1 MSIALLLVL
10 ALPVAGDHPIET
22 DADRKPRLSIEG
34 SALIRGA
41 TIHTAIGPAFEGD
54 VLVRDGKIVG
64 VGRVEAPAGVTVI
77 DATGLHLAPGVVDCH
92 SHIAIAGGVNEG
104 SVSISAD
111 VTIADVVDPEDLS
124 IYRAAAGGVTTAR
137 LLHGSANAIG
147 GRDAVIKMKWGRT
160 ADEIRFP
167 NAPEGIKFAL
177 GENPKRAGGGGRGG
191 ETRFP
196 GSRMGVEAVL
206 LRAFERARDYS
217 AARNEHDA
225 AIARGE
231 DRDPLRRDVRL
242 DALAGVLDGTILVH
256 SHCYR
261 QDEILM
267 LLDASQRFG
276 FQIATLQHVLE
287 GYKVAREMAALRVGG
302 STFGDWWAY
311 KIEAYD
317 GIPQNAAMMDQ
328 AGVLS
333 SLNSD
338 SDEMMRR
345 MYGEAAKSVR
355 YAGMDRVRALALV
368 TLFPAQQL
376 GLADRVGS
384 IEVGKD
390 ADLVLLTADPLSSLS
405 VVRWTMI
412 DGRIEFERRDA
423 FELESDRPKVAALEE
438 PPRGQAP
445 TEGEVFAIVGAT
457 LHPITGPDIENGV
470 LIVRGG
476 RIAALG
482 QGLAIPAGARVIDGT
497 LKHVYPGLIQ
507 AGTNVGLLEIGA
519 IAATDDQ
526 GESQGNQPDLRVAAS
541 VHSESAHPGVTRANG
556 ITRVQTAPQRGGPM
570 RGQSA
575 ILRLAGDTWQGM
587 LQVDRDM
594 LHVAFPRRPNVRAKD
609 AKDEPR
615 KKQVDELERL
625 FTEAREYGRV
635 RDAAGRGEC
644 EPPTFDS
651 RLDALVAY
659 ARAEKP
665 VALHADNA
673 QTILDALRFAKEHA
687 LKAVLYGAS
696 EGWKVVD
703 ALAREQVPVVI
714 GPVLALPDE
723 DLDPYDAAY
732 ANPAVL
738 ARAGVPFAI
747 MTADEENAR
756 NQAFHAAMAC
766 AFGLPREEAL
776 RAITYYPARILGLE
790 RELGSLAV
798 GKIADVIM
806 TDGDVLEIT
815 SRVESMWIDGQAVD
829 LANRQTE
836 LYERYLPRCMPPK

>member
-526 GESQGNQPDLRVAAS
+526 GEMQGNQPDLRVAAS

-625 FTEAREYGRV
+625 FTDAREYGRV

>member
-1 MSIALLLVL
+1 
-10 ALPVAGDHPIET
+10 
-22 DADRKPRLSIEG
+22 
-34 SALIRGA
+34 
-41 TIHTAIGPAFEGD
+41 
-54 VLVRDGKIVG
+54 
-64 VGRVEAPAGVTVI
+64 
-77 DATGLHLAPGVVDCH
+77 
-92 SHIAIAGGVNEG
+92 
-104 SVSISAD
+104 
-111 VTIADVVDPEDLS
+111 
-124 IYRAAAGGVTTAR
+124 
-137 LLHGSANAIG
+137 
-147 GRDAVIKMKWGRT
+147 
-160 ADEIRFP
+160 
-167 NAPEGIKFAL
+167 
-177 GENPKRAGGGGRGG
+177 
-191 ETRFP
+191 
-196 GSRMGVEAVL
+196 
-206 LRAFERARDYS
+206 
-217 AARNEHDA
+217 
-225 AIARGE
+225 
-231 DRDPLRRDVRL
+231 
-242 DALAGVLDGTILVH
+242 
-256 SHCYR
+256 
-261 QDEILM
+261 
-267 LLDASQRFG
+267 
-276 FQIATLQHVLE
+276 
-287 GYKVAREMAALRVGG
+287 
-302 STFGDWWAY
+302 
-311 KIEAYD
+311 
-317 GIPQNAAMMDQ
+317 
-328 AGVLS
+328 
-333 SLNSD
+333 
-338 SDEMMRR
+338 
-345 MYGEAAKSVR
+345 
-355 YAGMDRVRALALV
+355 
-368 TLFPAQQL
+368 
-376 GLADRVGS
+376 
-384 IEVGKD
+384 
-390 ADLVLLTADPLSSLS
+390 
-405 VVRWTMI
+405 
-412 DGRIEFERRDA
+412 
-423 FELESDRPKVAALEE
+423 
-438 PPRGQAP
+438 
-445 TEGEVFAIVGAT
+445 
-457 LHPITGPDIENGV
+457 
-470 LIVRGG
+470 
-476 RIAALG
+476 
-482 QGLAIPAGARVIDGT
+482 
-497 LKHVYPGLIQ
+497 
-507 AGTNVGLLEIGA
+507 
-519 IAATDDQ
+519 
-526 GESQGNQPDLRVAAS
+526 
-541 VHSESAHPGVTRANG
+541 
-556 ITRVQTAPQRGGPM
+556 
-570 RGQSA
+570 
-575 ILRLAGDTWQGM
+575 M

>member
-526 GESQGNQPDLRVAAS
+526 GEMQGNQPDLRVAAS